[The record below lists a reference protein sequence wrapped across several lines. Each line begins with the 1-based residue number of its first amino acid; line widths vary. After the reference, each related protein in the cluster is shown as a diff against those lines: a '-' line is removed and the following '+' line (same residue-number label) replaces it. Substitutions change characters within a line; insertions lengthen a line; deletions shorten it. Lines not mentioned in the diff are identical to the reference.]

1 MARFRYAALTRE
13 GRTKRGLV
21 EAQSR
26 DDAVRALAARGETP
40 TELTETRPGG
50 ASLRGGDA
58 TLPREELATFL
69 SDLAALHD
77 AGVPLRR
84 ALDVLAGDASPPRA
98 ARVARLMAERLDAGS
113 DLAHA
118 ARLEEGGDL
127 ALASEL
133 VRAGEVSG
141 RLGETLRFAALLL
154 QRQSE
159 FSRRI
164 TSALAYPAFLLVL
177 SLVALVA
184 LAAFAGPAIAPLIAE
199 APDRA
204 PGLSAVL
211 AVGEALRR
219 YGVFIAAAL
228 AVGIALLV
236 LAARQPPVREALATL
251 RTRTPFLGPI
261 IRDLNCGA
269 FARALGALLAGGA
282 PAANAIDLAA
292 ATAPNASWRRRFRR
306 AGERL
311 RDGRT
316 IAGALVS
323 IPGASAELV
332 RLARVGEETGALGDM
347 LSRAGDIVIE
357 RALRQLDRAAAA
369 AGPALILIMGG
380 FVGWL
385 MSAFLSG
392 LSRLGDGV
400 L

>member
-1 MARFRYAALTRE
+1 MARFRYVALTRE

-26 DDAVRALAARGETP
+26 DDALRALAARGETP
-40 TELTETRPGG
+40 TQISKARGG

-58 TLPREELATFL
+58 KLPREELATFL

-98 ARVARLMAERLDAGS
+98 ARVAQLMAERLDAGS

-118 ARLEEGGDL
+118 ARLEESGDL

-133 VRAGEVSG
+133 ARAGEASG

-159 FSRRI
+159 FSQRI
-164 TSALAYPAFLLVL
+164 TSALAYPAFLLLL
-177 SLVALVA
+177 SVVALVA

-199 APDRA
+199 APDQA
-204 PGLSAVL
+204 PALSAL
-211 AVGEALRR
+211 LSVGEGLRR
-219 YGVFIAAAL
+219 YGVMIAAAL
-228 AVGIALLV
+228 AAGIALLTV
-236 LAARQPPVREALATL
+236 AARRPPVREVLALL
-251 RTRTPFLGPI
+251 RARAPILGPI

-306 AGERL
+306 AGQRL

-316 IAGALVS
+316 VAGALVS
-323 IPGASAELV
+323 IPGASGELV

-369 AGPALILIMGG
+369 AGPILILIMGG

-392 LSRLGDGV
+392 LSRLGEGV